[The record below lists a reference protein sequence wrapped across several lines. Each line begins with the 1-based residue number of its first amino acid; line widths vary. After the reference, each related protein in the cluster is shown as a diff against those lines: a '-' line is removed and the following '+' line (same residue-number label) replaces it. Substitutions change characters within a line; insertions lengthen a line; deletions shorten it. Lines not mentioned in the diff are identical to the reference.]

1 MWYLALIFVIILLLI
16 EKFINNKQDL
26 QEQINK
32 DTEIDYSKKY
42 IKKEYLLTQTELK
55 FYKILKSITDE
66 MNLVICP
73 QIPLYEI
80 VKNIEYK
87 DFNKIASKS
96 IDFVVAEQNL
106 KIKLCIELD
115 DYTHKQEKRIK
126 RDNFINELLKNTD
139 VKMIRVPVQ
148 NFYDKE
154 KLKNDIIKNLQII

>member
-1 MWYLALIFVIILLLI
+1 MWYLALILVIILLLI

-26 QEQINK
+26 QEPINK

-96 IDFVVAEQNL
+96 IDFVIAEQNL

-139 VKMIRVPVQ
+139 VKIIKVPVQ

>member
-1 MWYLALIFVIILLLI
+1 MWYVLLFLIIILLLMK
-16 EKFINNKQDL
+16 KFINKNNIQNQYNDK
-26 QEQINK
+26 ENN
-32 DTEIDYSKKY
+32 IDYNKKY
-42 IKKEYLLTQTELK
+42 IKKEYLLTPTELK

-80 VKNIEYK
+80 VKNIDYK

-96 IDFVVAEQNL
+96 IDFVITEQNL

-115 DYTHKQEKRIK
+115 DYTHKQERRIK
-126 RDNFINELLKNTD
+126 RDKFINDLLIATN
-139 VKMIRVPVQ
+139 VKMIRIPVQ

-154 KLKNDIIKNLQII
+154 KLKKEIEKF